1 MYISMSRMIGYVLA
15 IVGTALFAPFAVAL
29 AYGEQ
34 RATIAFVVPMSVS
47 WVVAFAFWMYRH
59 AEKRQLGV
67 LDAFTLVGAVWVAI
81 CLFGSV
87 PFCLCGSFPGVTEAV
102 FESVSGFTTTGASV
116 IANVE
121 ALPKSVNLWRCM
133 THWLGGMGVIAL
145 VVALMPLLGI
155 GGFKLFKAETTGP
168 NKGKITS
175 RMSTTAKVL
184 WFIYFGMTLVQTVLL
199 RFSGLDWFD
208 AVCHSFSTLGTG
220 GFSTR
225 NASIGSFGNAA
236 AEWICIAFML
246 LAAVNFSLYFHAFT
260 GKLREIFRDS
270 EFRAYLCI
278 VTIAV
283 TSVTVLVL
291 PQSEAFAEAL
301 RHSAFQVASLLSTTG
316 FMTKDYVQW
325 APAAQAVLLA
335 LFFIGGCSGSTGGG
349 MKVIRWMVL
358 GKQLCNEFKRLL
370 HPHEIF
376 TMRINGLSGR
386 EGVVPT
392 VAAFLFTYLVVV
404 FFTAMAG
411 AFGGL
416 GIVEAFTAALSMVGN
431 VGPAFGE
438 LGPTSNYAD
447 LPAAVKWCYCFA
459 MLAGRLELYTMLI
472 LVGRMLPLFSRR
484 RSDPQ

>member
-1 MYISMSRMIGYVLA
+1 M
-15 IVGTALFAPFAVAL
+15 
-29 AYGEQ
+29 
-34 RATIAFVVPMSVS
+34 
-47 WVVAFAFWMYRH
+47 
-59 AEKRQLGV
+59 
-67 LDAFTLVGAVWVAI
+67 
-81 CLFGSV
+81 
-87 PFCLCGSFPGVTEAV
+87 
-102 FESVSGFTTTGASV
+102 
-116 IANVE
+116 
-121 ALPKSVNLWRCM
+121 
-133 THWLGGMGVIAL
+133 
-145 VVALMPLLGI
+145 
-155 GGFKLFKAETTGP
+155 
-168 NKGKITS
+168 
-175 RMSTTAKVL
+175 
-184 WFIYFGMTLVQTVLL
+184 
-199 RFSGLDWFD
+199 
-208 AVCHSFSTLGTG
+208 
-220 GFSTR
+220 
-225 NASIGSFGNAA
+225 
-236 AEWICIAFML
+236 
-246 LAAVNFSLYFHAFT
+246 
-260 GKLREIFRDS
+260 
-270 EFRAYLCI
+270 
-278 VTIAV
+278 
-283 TSVTVLVL
+283 
-291 PQSEAFAEAL
+291 